1 MDVKKSV
8 SNLKKKFKTTN
19 IFELIDF
26 LNIEIIETDLG
37 IKTLGMY
44 RTIKRNKFIFLNNN
58 LDYIEKKFI
67 LAHELGHAVLH
78 SSVNCFFLENNSF
91 FVKNKIE
98 REANEFSA
106 ELLIDDIELKDLLC
120 SSYTTAQIAA
130 LMEVPESLILYKL
143 KNLK

>member
-1 MDVKKSV
+1 MDIKKSV

-26 LNIEIIETDLG
+26 LNIEVIETDLG
-37 IKTLGMY
+37 SKTLGMY

-58 LDYIEKKFI
+58 LGYIEKKFI

-78 SSVNCFFLENNSF
+78 SSINCFFLENNSF

-106 ELLIDDIELKDLLC
+106 ELLIDDIELKELLC

>member
-1 MDVKKSV
+1 MEVKKSV

-37 IKTLGMY
+37 SKTLGMY

-106 ELLIDDIELKDLLC
+106 ELLIDDVELKDLLC

>member
-1 MDVKKSV
+1 MDIKKSV

-26 LNIEIIETDLG
+26 LNIEVIETDLG
-37 IKTLGMY
+37 SKTLGMY

-58 LDYIEKKFI
+58 LGYIEKKFI

-106 ELLIDDIELKDLLC
+106 ELLIDDVELKDLLC

>member
-1 MDVKKSV
+1 MNIKEKVANLVKDYGTNNVYDLIERLDISLV
-8 SNLKKKFKTTN
+8 FTNLDTSM
-19 IFELIDF
+19 
-26 LNIEIIETDLG
+26 LG
-37 IKTLGMY
+37 IY
-44 RTIKRNKFIFLNNN
+44 RKLKRNKFIFIEDS
-58 LDYIEKKFI
+58 LDDINKKFI

-106 ELLIDDIELKDLLC
+106 ELLIDDAELKDLLC

>member
-106 ELLIDDIELKDLLC
+106 ELLIDDVELKDLLC

-130 LMEVPESLILYKL
+130 LIEVPESLILYKL

>member
-106 ELLIDDIELKDLLC
+106 ELLIDDVELKDLLC

>member
-26 LNIEIIETDLG
+26 LNIEVIETDLES
-37 IKTLGMY
+37 KTLGMY

-98 REANEFSA
+98 KEANQFSA
-106 ELLIDDIELKDLLC
+106 ELLIDDVELKNLLC

>member
-1 MDVKKSV
+1 MDIKKSV

-26 LNIEIIETDLG
+26 LNIEVIETDLG
-37 IKTLGMY
+37 SKTLGMY

-58 LDYIEKKFI
+58 LGYIEKKFI

-78 SSVNCFFLENNSF
+78 SSINCFFLENNSF

-106 ELLIDDIELKDLLC
+106 ELLIDDVELKDLLC

>member
-26 LNIEIIETDLG
+26 LNIEVIETDLG
-37 IKTLGMY
+37 SKTLGMY

-98 REANEFSA
+98 KEANQFSA
-106 ELLIDDIELKDLLC
+106 ELLIDDVELKDLLC

-130 LMEVPESLILYKL
+130 IMEVPENLILYKL

>member
-1 MDVKKSV
+1 MDIKKSV

-26 LNIEIIETDLG
+26 LNIEVIETDLG
-37 IKTLGMY
+37 SKTLGMY

-58 LDYIEKKFI
+58 LGYIEKKFI

>member
-1 MDVKKSV
+1 MEVKKSV

-37 IKTLGMY
+37 SKALGMY

-106 ELLIDDIELKDLLC
+106 ELLIDDVELKDLLC

>member
-1 MDVKKSV
+1 MDIKKSV

-26 LNIEIIETDLG
+26 LNIEVIETDLG
-37 IKTLGMY
+37 SKTLGMY

-67 LAHELGHAVLH
+67 LAHELGHAFLH
-78 SSVNCFFLENNSF
+78 SSINCFFLENNSF

-106 ELLIDDIELKDLLC
+106 ELLIDDVELKDLLC
-120 SSYTTAQIAA
+120 NSYTTAQIAA